1 MKKLSFALA
10 AIALFAANAARADE
24 DHGTISIQE
33 MQQLTGF
40 AIDDFSKE
48 NADHVQHLSGWKTW
62 RSGADIKVKLYV
74 AHDGM
79 NMEFN
84 YNCHKHGNGK
94 LQCHAE

>member
-1 MKKLSFALA
+1 MKKFAFGIAALA
-10 AIALFAANAARADE
+10 LLAGVPAIADE
-24 DHGTISIQE
+24 DHGNITIQE
-33 MQQLTGF
+33 MQQLTGM
-40 AIDDFSKE
+40 AIDEFSKE
-48 NADHVQHLSGWKTW
+48 NVDHVQHLSGWKTW
-62 RSGADIKVKLYV
+62 RSAADIKVKLYV